1 MAKKNEKGPVEKLW
15 DRFKDE
21 YNDNE
26 LQRRFDGFKVTEKN
40 LVDRHNALVEPINNL
55 ARDKSQLEEII
66 VSCAKQGMLNADAVS
81 KLKATEQ
88 DLCDKSK
95 QIAEIDMELDK
106 ERKLIKQYK
115 DASETK
121 LFHYWGMLQAV
132 DETVKPWIQFKE
144 EYKDRIF

>member
-1 MAKKNEKGPVEKLW
+1 MAKKTEKGPVEKLW
-15 DRFKDE
+15 DRFKEE

-40 LVDRHNALVEPINNL
+40 LVDRHNELVEPINNL
-55 ARDKSQLEEII
+55 ARDKSQLEDII
-66 VSCAKQGMLNADAVS
+66 VSCAKQGMLNEDAVA
-81 KLKATEQ
+81 KLKVTER
-88 DLCDKSK
+88 DLHEKSK
-95 QIAEIDMELDK
+95 QIAEIDAELDK

-121 LFHYWGMLQAV
+121 LFHYWGMLKEV
-132 DETVKPWIQFKE
+132 DDTVKPWMDFKQ